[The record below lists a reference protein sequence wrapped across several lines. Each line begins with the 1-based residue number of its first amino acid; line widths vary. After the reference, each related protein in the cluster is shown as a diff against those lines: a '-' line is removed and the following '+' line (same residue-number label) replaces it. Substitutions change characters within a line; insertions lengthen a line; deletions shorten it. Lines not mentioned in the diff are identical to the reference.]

1 MAELDVRNGG
11 YYLGEEGAGAGI
23 LWFLKHCTYVMEET
37 GIRANVLRDAS
48 SEQLLVVLAIPLA
61 SPPFLECDL
70 QLLVGNCLKSM
81 GFQLWNTMSIEGILQ
96 I

>member
-1 MAELDVRNGG
+1 VSSSIYCVYLDSEVVSGEDVTSAVAELDVRNGG

-48 SEQLLVVLAIPLA
+48 SEQLLVVLAIGN
-61 SPPFLECDL
+61 PPRFAPF
-70 QLLVGNCLKSM
+70 S
-81 GFQLWNTMSIEGILQ
+81 
-96 I
+96 